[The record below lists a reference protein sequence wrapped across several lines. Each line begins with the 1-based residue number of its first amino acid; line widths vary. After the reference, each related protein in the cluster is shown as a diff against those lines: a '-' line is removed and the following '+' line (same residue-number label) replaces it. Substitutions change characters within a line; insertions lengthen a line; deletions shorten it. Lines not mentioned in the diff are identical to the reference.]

1 MGNCNVTFCDN
12 DAFHDTLKAVLPED
26 CAKVLLQHESTGNEI
41 YQEFVRTRLQG
52 KESIW
57 STITKRKLKTF
68 EIQLKTM
75 KKKVDS
81 RVIQLREEKSL
92 LSRFVITSRKRPE
105 LNLEHRLGNFEVT
118 VFP

>member
-1 MGNCNVTFCDN
+1 MQ
-12 DAFHDTLKAVLPED
+12 KE
-26 CAKVLLQHESTGNEI
+26 LLQHQSIGNEI
-41 YQEFVRTRLQG
+41 YQEFAQTRPQE
-52 KESIW
+52 KESIC

>member
-1 MGNCNVTFCDN
+1 MGNCDVTFCDN
-12 DAFHDTLKAVLPED
+12 DVFHDTLKAVLPED

-52 KESIW
+52 NESIW
-57 STITKRKLKTF
+57 STITKRKLKT
-68 EIQLKTM
+68 M
-75 KKKVDS
+75 KKKVDG

-92 LSRFVITSRKRPE
+92 LSRFVTTSRKRPE